1 MLADCH
7 ELGKE
12 EGVWC
17 SSDQA
22 GSCVTK
28 FMAKLEGCSIQEGYL
43 SRMCLTRLAFKEA
56 LQSTC
61 LLAQLPS
68 RVMVTGLLGY
78 EGQRG

>member
-12 EGVWC
+12 ESVWC

-22 GSCVTK
+22 GICVIK
-28 FMAKLEGCSIQEGYL
+28 FMAKLEGCSIQEGHL

-56 LQSTC
+56 FRAPAPWHSF
-61 LLAQLPS
+61 P
-68 RVMVTGLLGY
+68 LG
-78 EGQRG
+78 